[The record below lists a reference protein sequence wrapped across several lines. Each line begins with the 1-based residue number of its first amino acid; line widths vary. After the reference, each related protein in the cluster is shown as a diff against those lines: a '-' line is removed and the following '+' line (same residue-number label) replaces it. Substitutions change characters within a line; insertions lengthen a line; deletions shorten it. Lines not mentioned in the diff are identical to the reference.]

1 MNIDRNEDS
10 NTTIAGSK
18 SATPVA
24 HDPVLATPP
33 IPFEAKPIPTL
44 VKVMQSVKTDTPEAK
59 LNKDSISDGNGGRIT
74 MDDHTQTKT
83 FKGIEP
89 KMKTFRGVEDN
100 RE

>member
-1 MNIDRNEDS
+1 MNTNRNKGS
-10 NTTIAGSK
+10 NTPIAGSK

-24 HDPVLATPP
+24 PDSTPATP

-44 VKVMQSVKTDTPEAK
+44 VKIMQSVKTDTPEAK
-59 LNKDSISDGNGGRIT
+59 LNKTSISDGNGGRIT
-74 MDDHTQTKT
+74 MDDHMLTKT

-89 KMKTFRGVEDN
+89 KMKTFRGVGDN